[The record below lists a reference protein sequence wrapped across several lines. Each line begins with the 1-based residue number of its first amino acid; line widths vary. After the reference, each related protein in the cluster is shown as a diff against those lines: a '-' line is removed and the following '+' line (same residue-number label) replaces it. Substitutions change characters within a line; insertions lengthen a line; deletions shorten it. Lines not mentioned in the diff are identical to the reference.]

1 MRILHV
7 TPHLGG
13 GVGKAHAAL
22 SAVLPEIVQQTFV
35 LLEAPRDRRY
45 IEMIETAGA
54 RVLTAENL
62 AHVAALARESDIVQF
77 EFWNHPRI
85 FECLARAEFPAMR
98 SAFWSHI
105 SGIAGR

>member
-1 MRILHV
+1 MRIVHV

-13 GVGKAHAAL
+13 DVGKAHAAL

-62 AHVAALARESDIVQF
+62 AHVAALARKSDIVQF
-77 EFWNHPRI
+77 EF
-85 FECLARAEFPAMR
+85 
-98 SAFWSHI
+98 
-105 SGIAGR
+105 